1 MKRTLLFIS
10 LLCFSSVLVAQN
22 APSGPP
28 AAVQTVQPNPALIVE
43 GIPPIPASIAQ
54 QADRYTQVRSAA
66 FLDWHPKK
74 REMLIS
80 TRFGDVP
87 QIHRVSAPGAA
98 RTQLTFF
105 PDRVTS
111 AHYDPVNG
119 SYFIFSKD
127 IGGGEWYQYYRYDLD
142 TGNITLLTDGKSRNL
157 SAVFANHS
165 GQFAYVSTRRNGQDT
180 DLWLMDAG
188 NPKTDHMLLQLQG
201 GGWQPT
207 DWSPDDKQL
216 LLHQEVSANE
226 SYIWLVDV
234 AAAQKKLLTPK
245 GPEQIAYGDAK
256 FTKDGKGFYTTT
268 DRESEFQRLAYLDLA
283 SLQPKYLSSD
293 IKWDVDDFDIS
304 PDGRSIA
311 FVTNED
317 GAGVIRLLDTA
328 SGRSKPG
335 PKLPLGV
342 VFGIKWHKNGRDLA
356 FSLSSAKSP
365 LDSYSFDAQ
374 TGKLDRWTTSETG
387 GLNPAN
393 FVTPDLIHW
402 KTFDGRALSGYL
414 YKPANGKFTGKR
426 PVIINIHGG
435 PEGQSRPGFSAGT
448 NYYVNELG
456 VAVIFP
462 NVRGSTGYGKS
473 FLKLDNGFQRED
485 TYKDIGALIDWIKQN
500 PELDGNSIMVT
511 GGSYG
516 GHMTW
521 NVATRYDDEIC
532 CQLPVVGMTNLVT
545 FLEHTEPYRRDL
557 RRVEYGDE
565 RDPKMREF
573 MERIAPMNNWQKITK
588 PTFVV
593 AGQNDP
599 RVPVSESQQ
608 MVEKLRGS
616 GVPVWFL
623 VAKDEGHGF
632 SKKKN
637 QDFQFYSTI
646 MFVKQFLLKQPV
658 EGTAG
663 Q

>member
-127 IGGGEWYQYYRYDLD
+127 IGG
-142 TGNITLLTDGKSRNL
+142 GKSRNL

-342 VFGIKWHKNGRDLA
+342 VFGIKWHKNGRDVA

-365 LDSYSFDAQ
+365 LD
-374 TGKLDRWTTSETG
+374 
-387 GLNPAN
+387 
-393 FVTPDLIHW
+393 
-402 KTFDGRALSGYL
+402 
-414 YKPANGKFTGKR
+414 
-426 PVIINIHGG
+426 
-435 PEGQSRPGFSAGT
+435 
-448 NYYVNELG
+448 
-456 VAVIFP
+456 
-462 NVRGSTGYGKS
+462 
-473 FLKLDNGFQRED
+473 
-485 TYKDIGALIDWIKQN
+485 
-500 PELDGNSIMVT
+500 
-511 GGSYG
+511 
-516 GHMTW
+516 
-521 NVATRYDDEIC
+521 
-532 CQLPVVGMTNLVT
+532 
-545 FLEHTEPYRRDL
+545 
-557 RRVEYGDE
+557 
-565 RDPKMREF
+565 
-573 MERIAPMNNWQKITK
+573 
-588 PTFVV
+588 
-593 AGQNDP
+593 
-599 RVPVSESQQ
+599 
-608 MVEKLRGS
+608 
-616 GVPVWFL
+616 
-623 VAKDEGHGF
+623 
-632 SKKKN
+632 
-637 QDFQFYSTI
+637 
-646 MFVKQFLLKQPV
+646 
-658 EGTAG
+658 
-663 Q
+663 